1 LLIANARQFFTTLH
15 VAQIDL
21 AFSTREETPERN
33 RLLSESLHAALSC
46 HILILLPLVSFPPL
60 DVATFLLLG
69 HATAAAKVAI
79 SLVLAR
85 LLPASQHGKILS

>member
-1 LLIANARQFFTTLH
+1 MTGHDAHTA
-15 VAQIDL
+15 L
-21 AFSTREETPERN
+21 AIFTREVTPLRKI
-33 RLLSESLHAALSC
+33 LESIPLHAALSC

-60 DVATFLLLG
+60 DVATLLLLG
-69 HATAAAKVAI
+69 HATAAAEIAI